1 VGRAVSI
8 GAAAFVSLLFA
19 VGAGVPPAMGGPGSF
34 TTFSDPDPF
43 GWTFQPTY
51 FATGADGD
59 VWYTTG
65 GRVARITTA
74 GVITGIADPETPIV
88 GASRIAAGPGNNMW
102 FRSDDGIGYIEDDNS
117 VTLFP
122 IDSLSSQG
130 GLVAGPDGNV
140 WATDPQGSQIF
151 RVTPTGTVESFT
163 TSRSVGANLTVAGDN
178 KIWFGVGTSDSLG
191 SALGRIDAFG
201 EVPTYFPLPAGVGP
215 SWMTTGADGRIWFV
229 ASRNG
234 EEPVL
239 GIATTAGVVSTI
251 DVPGVGLGWPFNSV
265 PTLGPEGNIWI
276 TDSERNGLL
285 RVTPAGEITPVFDP
299 DGELDLPIGITTG
312 SDGALWFGS
321 ALNNRVAR
329 LDPSIVIGLPD
340 GEVRKPNK
348 AFRGD
353 DIYNTTT
360 ENQTVAQ
367 RIRRG
372 TSETLEMRVTNDS
385 IGADSLVVARQG
397 GAPRTAHFRTV
408 YKHDG
413 VNITDAVTSDG
424 YETAPLDAGESITIT
439 VTVKAKPIAQLNKE
453 HASKLQVTSIATP
466 AATDVVGVVVR
477 AS

>member
-1 VGRAVSI
+1 VGRPLRASAAVVVSVI
-8 GAAAFVSLLFA
+8 FAVAGAFGAAAA
-19 VGAGVPPAMGGPGSF
+19 APGSF
-34 TTFSDPDPF
+34 TTFNDPDPL
-43 GWTFQPTY
+43 GWTFQPTH
-51 FATGADGD
+51 FATGSEGD

-65 GRVARITTA
+65 GRIARITTA

-88 GASRIAAGPGNNMW
+88 GASRVAAGPGNNMW

-122 IDSLSSQG
+122 IESLSSQG
-130 GLVAGPDGNV
+130 GLVAGADGNV

-151 RVTPTGTVESFT
+151 RVTPTGTVDSFT
-163 TSRSVGANLTVAGDN
+163 TSRSVGANLTVAGDD

-191 SALGRIDAFG
+191 PALARIDAFG

-215 SWMTTGADGRIWFV
+215 TWMTTGADGRVWFV

-239 GIATTAGVVSTI
+239 GVATTAGVVTTI

-265 PTLGPEGNIWI
+265 PTLGPDGNIWI

-329 LDPSIVIGLPD
+329 FDPTVVVGLPD
-340 GEVRKPNK
+340 GTVRKPNK
-348 AFRGD
+348 AFRGEN
-353 DIYNTTT
+353 IYNATT
-360 ENQTVAQ
+360 ENQTVTQ
-367 RIRRG
+367 RIRRA
-372 TSETLEMRVTNDS
+372 TSKTLEVRVTNNS
-385 IGADSLVVARQG
+385 IGTDSLVIARQG
-397 GAPRTAHFRTV
+397 GAPRTAHFRTT
-408 YKHDG
+408 YKHNG

-439 VTVKAKPIAQLNKE
+439 VTVKAKPTAQPNKE
-453 HASKLQVTSIATP
+453 HASNLQVTSAATP
-466 AATDVVGVVVR
+466 AAIDVVGVIVK